1 MTCERTIN
9 IELAAKEENLE
20 AELGEGKRKSER
32 GTRKMKFNDELR
44 EFVSSGDDGESTS
57 Y

>member
-9 IELAAKEENLE
+9 IELAVKEENLE
-20 AELGEGKRKSER
+20 EEAGEER
-32 GTRKMKFNDELR
+32 GRETRKMKFNDELR

-57 Y
+57 

>member
-1 MTCERTIN
+1 M
-9 IELAAKEENLE
+9 EEE
-20 AELGEGKRKSER
+20 AGEGKRKSER